1 MVINDARTRIV
12 CLTTARREKVNG
24 GGGSGVERT
33 TDTTTV
39 MPFVKGLLAT
49 VGLGVAIATTSD
61 QDLGA
66 VVPLAFGMG
75 FVAAVLGLSTFLRD
89 NWVADL
95 FYSGLGVLGFA
106 MSAAAFLRADGCS
119 NLPAPGFRIAAFAL
133 LVAVSG
139 LAVVLGMVRFGR
151 GLSAALGLGLFG
163 ALEILVAVSTF
174 LGDKQSSGL
183 VLAVLIPLAGVLGWF
198 AVSHTDVA
206 VGIGTVAVGY
216 LTVLATQVEDSCSTV
231 NLNGVVLIVGYC
243 IAYFVTSRVGRFFSG
258 RGQ

>member
-1 MVINDARTRIV
+1 M
-12 CLTTARREKVNG
+12 
-24 GGGSGVERT
+24 ERT
-33 TDTTTV
+33 ADTANLV
-39 MPFVKGLLAT
+39 PFVKGLLAT
-49 VGLGVAIATTSD
+49 VGLGVVIATTSD

-75 FVAAVLGLSTFLRD
+75 LVAAVLELSTFLRD

-95 FYSGLGVLGFA
+95 FYSGIGGLGFV
-106 MSAAAFLRADGCS
+106 MSAVAFLRADGCS
-119 NLPAPGFRIAAFAL
+119 SLPAPGFRIAALAL

-139 LAVVLGMVRFGR
+139 LAVFLGMVRFGR

-174 LGDKQSSGL
+174 LGYAQSSGL
-183 VLAVLIPLAGVLGWF
+183 VVAVLIPIAGVLGWF

-216 LTVLATQVEDSCSTV
+216 LTVFATQFEESCSTV

-243 IAYFVTSRVGRFFSG
+243 IAYFVTTRVGRFFGG
-258 RGQ
+258 RG